1 MSRLIITRGLAGCGK
16 TPRARRW
23 VAEDPLWRVRV
34 SQDDLRMMFHG
45 ARYTGVREY
54 EDLVTETQH
63 AAIRAALV
71 RGFDSVAD
79 DTWLNDRRVSEIRAL
94 ADDVGAD
101 FEVWDMR
108 DKGRGSL
115 VGVDSLLP
123 DSPPR
128 REGHGNAGRR
138 EERSMSRLIITRG
151 LAGCGK
157 TTRALRW
164 AAKDPSRVRVNRDDL
179 RMMFHGVRYT
189 GVRECED
196 LVTEAQHA
204 AIRAALVRGF
214 DGVADDTWLN
224 DRRVSEIRA
233 LADDVGA
240 GFEVWDMRDIPPEVC
255 IERDRNRGS
264 LVGAKAIN
272 EMYEWYLKPRPD

>member
-1 MSRLIITRGLAGCGK
+1 
-16 TPRARRW
+16 
-23 VAEDPLWRVRV
+23 
-34 SQDDLRMMFHG
+34 MMFHG
-45 ARYTGVREY
+45 VRYTGVREY

-71 RGFDSVAD
+71 RGFDGIVD

-94 ADDVGAD
+94 ADEVGAG

-108 DKGRGSL
+108 DVPPEPSTGRQACRDRSG
-115 VGVDSLLP
+115 SLLP
-123 DSPPR
+123 DSLPR
-128 REGHGNAGRR
+128 CEGHGHAGRR
-138 EERSMSRLIITRG
+138 EERGMSRLIITRG

-164 AAKDPSRVRVNRDDL
+164 AAGDPSRVRVNRDDL

-196 LVTEAQHA
+196 LVTDTQHA

-214 DGVADDTWLN
+214 DGIADDTWLN

-233 LADDVGA
+233 LAGDVGA
-240 GFEVWDMRDIPPEVC
+240 DFEVWDMRDVPPKVC
-255 IERDRNRGS
+255 IERDKGRGS

-272 EMYEWYLKPRPD
+272 EMYERYLKSRPA